1 MQKKDKRLNK
11 LIDLIGKINSKMELQ
26 SLLGSVMEAAKDM
39 MMSEACSLFLL
50 DEKSNE
56 LIVTHLTGPAD
67 QAISGIRIPIS
78 EGIVG
83 WVATHKQPLI
93 VNDVSTDSR
102 FNGDFADGD
111 LVTKNLICVPMIDA
125 KGKLIG
131 VLEAINR
138 ENNGTFEE
146 DDIPLFQLLANQA
159 AISLERERIHMNVL
173 LELIG
178 QINSKMDLDS
188 LLSAIM
194 EASKIIMKSEA
205 SSLMLLDDEKGEL
218 MITVPT
224 GPANKRISGTR
235 IPMGKGIAGWVAV
248 HKEPVVINDV
258 TKDSRFGGDI
268 KGAKFVTRNMVCVP
282 MLNAE
287 RKLIGVLQAINRQ
300 GNEPYSDDDIPIFRL
315 LADQAAI
322 SLERERLHRESLEK
336 QRLEEQISV
345 ARDIQMHFWPKKL
358 PEFEGYDIYGSNI
371 PALQVGGDYYDFMRL
386 DEQRLAIAIADVSGK
401 GVGASLIMATLRATL
416 RTQLLNNT
424 SITHTIEVV
433 NQAVKHDT
441 RSSEFVTMFFA
452 ILDTKNHTFEYVN
465 AGHNP
470 PYLVDASGKRTELL
484 VGGPII
490 GILEGI
496 PYASETISMEQGS
509 VVYMFTDG
517 VTEAV
522 NEENDMYDE
531 ERLEKLIDDG
541 LDGSAQ
547 AIHDRVFAEVLSFQ
561 GKAEQADD
569 ITVIT
574 LKRNV

>member
-1 MQKKDKRLNK
+1 MQNKDNRLNK
-11 LIDLIGKINSKMELQ
+11 LIELIGRINSKMELH
-26 SLLGSVMEAAKDM
+26 SLLGSVMTAAKEM
-39 MMSEACSLFLL
+39 MMAEACSLFLL

-56 LIVTHLTGPAD
+56 LIITHLTGPVD

-93 VNDVSTDSR
+93 VNDVTLDSR
-102 FNGDFADGD
+102 FKGDIAGGGF
-111 LVTKNLICVPMIDA
+111 VTRNLICVPMIDA
-125 KGKLIG
+125 KGKLVG

-138 ENNGTFEE
+138 EKNGLFDD
-146 DDIPLFQLLANQA
+146 DDIPLFLLLANQA
-159 AISLERERIHMNVL
+159 AISLERERIHMHVL

-178 QINSKMDLDS
+178 QINSKMDLES

-194 EASKIIMKSEA
+194 EAAKVIMKSEA
-205 SSLMLLDDEKGEL
+205 SSLMILDTETNEL
-218 MITVPT
+218 EITVPT
-224 GPANKRISGTR
+224 GPADKHISGTR
-235 IPMGKGIAGWVAV
+235 IPMGKGIAGWVAE
-248 HKEPVVINDV
+248 HKESVVINDV
-258 TKDSRFGGDI
+258 TKDARFGGDI
-268 KGAKFVTRNMVCVP
+268 KGAKFITKNMVCVP
-282 MLNAE
+282 MLNADG
-287 RKLIGVLQAINRQ
+287 KLIGVLQAINRK

-322 SLERERLHRESLEK
+322 SLERERLHRESLAK
-336 QRLEEQISV
+336 QRLEEQINV
-345 ARDIQMHFWPKKL
+345 ARDIQKHFWPKEL
-358 PEFEGYDIYGSNI
+358 PEFEGYDIFGSNI

-386 DEQRLAIAIADVSGK
+386 DDNRLAIAIADVSGK

-424 SITHTIEVV
+424 SITHSIEVL
-433 NQAVKHDT
+433 NNAVKHDT

-452 ILDTKNHTFEYVN
+452 ILDSKNHTLEYVN

-470 PYLVDASGKRTELL
+470 PYLVDAAGKRTELL
-484 VGGPII
+484 EGGPVI
-490 GILEGI
+490 GIMEGL
-496 PYASETISMEQGS
+496 PYSSEIISMERGS

-522 NEENDMYDE
+522 NEEEDMYDE

-541 LDGSAQ
+541 IEGSAH
-547 AIHDRVFAEVLSFQ
+547 AIHDRVFAEVLAFQ

-569 ITVIT
+569 ITVII
-574 LKRNV
+574 LKRNG